1 MTDFFKPLQKDPYAT
16 NLTEQNMIRKNKGL
30 NSFLTNLHLTYFS
43 VSQKGSHNMA
53 KGNNKNYIG
62 FHDIITLKS
71 VLYRVGMTLK
81 VLSRDPIQ
89 NTYSMKEL
97 PY

>member
-1 MTDFFKPLQKDPYAT
+1 
-16 NLTEQNMIRKNKGL
+16 
-30 NSFLTNLHLTYFS
+30 
-43 VSQKGSHNMA
+43 MA
-53 KGNNKNYIG
+53 KRNNKNYIG

-71 VLYRVGMTLK
+71 DLYRVGMTLK

-97 PY
+97 PC

>member
-1 MTDFFKPLQKDPYAT
+1 
-16 NLTEQNMIRKNKGL
+16 
-30 NSFLTNLHLTYFS
+30 
-43 VSQKGSHNMA
+43 MA
-53 KGNNKNYIG
+53 KGNNKNYKG
-62 FHDIITLKS
+62 LHDITLKS

-97 PY
+97 PC

>member
-1 MTDFFKPLQKDPYAT
+1 
-16 NLTEQNMIRKNKGL
+16 MIRKIKDWTA
-30 NSFLTNLHLTYFS
+30 SWLTYIWLIL
-43 VSQKGSHNMA
+43 VSHKKGSHNMA
-53 KGNNKNYIG
+53 KGNNKNYKG
-62 FHDIITLKS
+62 LHDIITLKS

>member
-16 NLTEQNMIRKNKGL
+16 NLTEQNMIRKIKDWTA
-30 NSFLTNLHLTYFS
+30 SWLTYTWLILVFHK
-43 VSQKGSHNMA
+43 KGSHNMA

-71 VLYRVGMTLK
+71 DLYRVGMTLK

-97 PY
+97 PC

>member
-1 MTDFFKPLQKDPYAT
+1 
-16 NLTEQNMIRKNKGL
+16 
-30 NSFLTNLHLTYFS
+30 
-43 VSQKGSHNMA
+43 MA
-53 KGNNKNYIG
+53 KRNNKNYI
-62 FHDIITLKS
+62 FLHDIITLKS

-97 PY
+97 PC

>member
-1 MTDFFKPLQKDPYAT
+1 
-16 NLTEQNMIRKNKGL
+16 
-30 NSFLTNLHLTYFS
+30 
-43 VSQKGSHNMA
+43 MA
-53 KGNNKNYIG
+53 KRNNNYIG

>member
-16 NLTEQNMIRKNKGL
+16 NLTEKNMIRKIKDWTA
-30 NSFLTNLHLTYFS
+30 SWLTYTWLIL
-43 VSQKGSHNMA
+43 VSHKKGSHNMA
-53 KGNNKNYIG
+53 KGNNKNYKG
-62 FHDIITLKS
+62 LHDIITLKS

-97 PY
+97 PC